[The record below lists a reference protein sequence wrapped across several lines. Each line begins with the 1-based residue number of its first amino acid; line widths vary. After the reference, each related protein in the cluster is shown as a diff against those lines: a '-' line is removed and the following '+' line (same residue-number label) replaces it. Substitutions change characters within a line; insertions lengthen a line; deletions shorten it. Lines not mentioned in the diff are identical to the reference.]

1 MWQQHLLTLALK
13 LQNESRTDSYTQAL
27 KPISHLRADV
37 PACPENCSRK
47 LQDSFQRV
55 CKCVCMCVRWR
66 ETVAECPRMKRY
78 SIRQRLSWESEC
90 TRDCQHVCGVRG
102 VCVCVYVG
110 EGGISGAGK
119 GYTTVKDGERERG
132 NKERKRERVGSMQR
146 FWAWS
151 ANWSFPLDHLLP
163 GPVYPSLMERFRSEG
178 RFTFYS
184 EMPLRGQNMCI
195 NKTKQKNDLLKK
207 HSNR

>member
-1 MWQQHLLTLALK
+1 MNQEQILTHK
-13 LQNESRTDSYTQAL
+13 LSSPSPTSEQTVRHVQRTAAANCRIPSRGCVS
-27 KPISHLRADV
+27 
-37 PACPENCSRK
+37 
-47 LQDSFQRV
+47 V
-55 CKCVCMCVRWR
+55 CVWWR

-78 SIRQRLSWESEC
+78 SIRQSLSWESEC
-90 TRDCQHVCGVRG
+90 TRDCQHVCGVSG
-102 VCVCVYVG
+102 VCVCVW
-110 EGGISGAGK
+110 EGGISRAGK

-163 GPVYPSLMERFRSEG
+163 GPVYPSLMEGFRSEG

-195 NKTKQKNDLLKK
+195 NKTKQTNKNYLLQNIQIGDP
-207 HSNR
+207 SRWLFGNTLR

>member
-1 MWQQHLLTLALK
+1 MNQEQILTHK
-13 LQNESRTDSYTQAL
+13 LSSPSPTSEQTFRHVQRTAAANCRIPSRGCVS
-27 KPISHLRADV
+27 V
-37 PACPENCSRK
+37 
-47 LQDSFQRV
+47 
-55 CKCVCMCVRWR
+55 CVCVWDGERLLLSVQEWKG
-66 ETVAECPRMKRY
+66 TQ
-78 SIRQRLSWESEC
+78 SDRLSWESEC